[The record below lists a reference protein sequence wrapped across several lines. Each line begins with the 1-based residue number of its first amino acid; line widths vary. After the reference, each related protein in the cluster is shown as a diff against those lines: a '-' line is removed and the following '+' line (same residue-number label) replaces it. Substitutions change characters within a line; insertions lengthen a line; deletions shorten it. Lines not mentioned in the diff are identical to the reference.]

1 MKPVATFDPLL
12 SLWNCDSYDTGG
24 TLASAPATLG
34 EELER
39 FAYDVVAKTVTIKD
53 DDEKPISRQVN

>member
-24 TLASAPATLG
+24 TLGSAPATLG
-34 EELER
+34 EEFRKVRLR
-39 FAYDVVAKTVTIKD
+39 CGRQNSD
-53 DDEKPISRQVN
+53 DQR